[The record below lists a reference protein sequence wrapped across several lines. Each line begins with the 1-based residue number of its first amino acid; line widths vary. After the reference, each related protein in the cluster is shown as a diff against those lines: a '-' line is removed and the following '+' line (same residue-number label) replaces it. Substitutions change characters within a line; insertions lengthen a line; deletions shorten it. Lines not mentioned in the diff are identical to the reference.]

1 MRKETP
7 EPWLKLMEASGYTSL
22 RGLAEAAGVSHPV
35 INRMVQGTGKPKDE
49 SISAVA
55 EALRVRPSVIYGLVM
70 MSAPSESAPWNPP
83 AEAARLTTSQ
93 RDALAQLIRT
103 MVNPEPAVHR
113 FAKPVDHGQRS
124 YELAANRGANQG
136 RALHDAA
143 SQRGEESQD
152 THEDH

>member
-35 INRMVQGTGKPKDE
+35 INRMVQGIGTPKDD
-49 SISAVA
+49 SVNAVA
-55 EALRVRPSVIYGLVM
+55 KALRVKPSTIYDLVKV
-70 MSAPSESAPWNPP
+70 SAPSESAPWKPP

-103 MVNPEPAVHR
+103 MVAPEPVDQ
-113 FAKPVDHGQRS
+113 FAEAIDHGQRS
-124 YELAANRGANQG
+124 YELAANKGTSLG
-136 RALHDAA
+136 RTLHDAA
-143 SQRGEESQD
+143 STRGEESQD